1 MVALSVLIVN
11 SDAYELAT
19 LTAAMRLHG
28 ISVVGET
35 RSLKVA
41 TNLIRTLDPKTV
53 LIDLN
58 VAREEALVFAK
69 TTRNMHPLISFVIMV
84 NCPDLRLLGLKLNDF
99 PLGSKLIL
107 KRSVAELSVIS
118 DSIESS
124 VISTTAGEK
133 VSWIN
138 RHQSLYENSFA
149 TVLTD
154 FTDIQIETLR
164 LVARGLTNAEIG
176 RVRFVSEKSVEQ
188 IVARIAQH
196 FNIAYNRRRNP
207 RVLLTGEYFKCLG
220 APFH

>member
-1 MVALSVLIVN
+1 MVASSVLIVN
-11 SDAYELAT
+11 GDAYELVT

-28 ISVVGET
+28 INVVGET

-41 TNLIRTLDPKTV
+41 ANLIRTLAPKTI
-53 LIDLN
+53 LIDLQF
-58 VAREEALVFAK
+58 AREEALVFAK
-69 TTRNMHPLISFVIMV
+69 ATRNMHPLISFVIMV

-138 RHQSLYENSFA
+138 RHPSLYENSFA

-154 FTDIQIETLR
+154 LTDIQIETLR

-176 RVRFVSEKSVEQ
+176 RARFVSEKSVEQ
-188 IVARIAQH
+188 IVARIAQR
-196 FNIAYNRRRNP
+196 FNIAPDHTRNL

>member
-1 MVALSVLIVN
+1 MALPILIVN
-11 SDAYELAT
+11 GDAYGLTT
-19 LTAAMRLHG
+19 LTAALRLHG
-28 ISVVGET
+28 INVVGET

-41 TNLIRTLDPKTV
+41 ANLIRTLTPTTI
-53 LIDLN
+53 LIDLPF
-58 VAREEALVFAK
+58 ACEEALVFAK
-69 TTRNMHPLISFVIMV
+69 ATRNMHPLISFVIMV

-124 VISTTAGEK
+124 VIATSTGEK

-138 RHQSLYENSFA
+138 RHQSLYENSFT

-154 FTDIQIETLR
+154 LTDIQIETLR

-188 IVARIAQH
+188 IVARVAQR
-196 FNIAYNRRRNP
+196 FNIAPDRRRNP
-207 RVLLTGEYFKCLG
+207 RVLLTGEYFKWLG